1 MELKPLIPLRH
12 LVYNPACTTII
23 LMHLFSFVWLL
34 EVEIRRMKSMG
45 LKGIK
50 LHSEF
55 QDFFPDD
62 ERMFD
67 LYEALGRDMIVVFHA
82 GDTCQ

>member
-1 MELKPLIPLRH
+1 
-12 LVYNPACTTII
+12 
-23 LMHLFSFVWLL
+23 MHLFSFVWLL

-45 LKGIK
+45 LIK